1 VTPQG
6 AGKPGVHQKK
16 GDTLKVSQTQLG
28 MPWKE
33 EKALQQQRESLVK
46 EAFRKE
52 KPFREL
58 CKEYQISR
66 KTGYKWC
73 KRSREE
79 GSNALGDRRRGPREG
94 SAQVIEARWELL
106 IVEQKKSIRVGDR
119 KSSLLA

>member
-1 VTPQG
+1 VTPQA

-16 GDTLKVSQTQLG
+16 GDTLKVSQTELG

-46 EAFRKE
+46 EAIRKE

-79 GSNALGDRRRGPREG
+79 GSKALGDRRRGPREG
-94 SAQVIEARWELL
+94 SAQVIETRWQLL
-106 IVEQKKSIRVGDR
+106 ILEQKKSIRVGDR

>member
-1 VTPQG
+1 MTPQG
-6 AGKPGVHQKK
+6 AGKPGVDQKK
-16 GDTLKVSQTQLG
+16 GDTLKVSQTELG

-46 EAFRKE
+46 EAIRKE

-79 GSNALGDRRRGPREG
+79 ESKALGDRRRGPREG
-94 SAQVIEARWELL
+94 SAQVIDTRWQRL
-106 IVEQKKSIRVGDR
+106 ILEQKKSIRVGDR

>member
-6 AGKPGVHQKK
+6 EGKPGVHQKK
-16 GDTLKVSQTQLG
+16 GDTLKVSQTELG

-46 EAFRKE
+46 EAIRKE

-58 CKEYQISR
+58 CKDYQISR

-79 GSNALGDRRRGPREG
+79 GSKALGDRQRGPREG
-94 SAQVIEARWELL
+94 SAQVIETRWQRL
-106 IVEQKKSIRVGDR
+106 ILEQKKSIRVGDR